1 MLPPARW
8 RAAEAVRVADGLGAH
23 HLADDPDAP
32 QGPSQFDT
40 IATQLRPSPTEDSPP
55 IWARLLT
62 LNDFR
67 GLASG
72 RGRPAPPLSLTP
84 PSEAFARRPD
94 REEVIAGAIGE
105 VVMAEILAY
114 AVFFVLM
121 FGCLFYVMDS
131 LED

>member
-1 MLPPARW
+1 
-8 RAAEAVRVADGLGAH
+8 
-23 HLADDPDAP
+23 
-32 QGPSQFDT
+32 
-40 IATQLRPSPTEDSPP
+40 
-55 IWARLLT
+55 

-72 RGRPAPPLSLTP
+72 RGRPAPPLSLAP
-84 PSEAFARRPD
+84 PSEAFARRPG
-94 REEVIAGAIGE
+94 REEVIAGATGE
-105 VVMAEILAY
+105 VVMAEVLAY